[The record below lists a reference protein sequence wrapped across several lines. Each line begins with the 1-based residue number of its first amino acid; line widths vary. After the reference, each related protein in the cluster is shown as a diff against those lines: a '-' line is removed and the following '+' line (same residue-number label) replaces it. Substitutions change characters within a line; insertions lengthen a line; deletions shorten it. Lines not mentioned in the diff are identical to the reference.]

1 MTASG
6 TGRNP
11 PRAARGVSSLAPYQP
26 GKPVAELERELG
38 IHSIIKLASNE
49 NPLGPG
55 PAARAALHAA
65 VNDVGFYPDGSGHD
79 LKQALAAWHRIS
91 PNRITLGNGSND
103 ILVLLAEAFL
113 EPGDEAVF
121 SQYCFAIYP
130 IAVQATGAIGRM
142 APALSADSQMPL
154 GHDLD
159 ALAAQ
164 AGTRT
169 KLVFI
174 ANPNNPT
181 GTWLESGPLRQFLA
195 RLPATVLAVL
205 DEAYFDYAIEHGVP
219 DGAAWLDEFPNL
231 VIVRTF
237 SKVHGLAGIRV
248 GYGLSSPEVADLLNR
263 VRQPFNVSSVG
274 LAAAQAAL
282 GDREH
287 VARSV
292 ASNREGLA
300 MLRAGLA
307 EFRLSVPPSAGN
319 FVLAGL
325 NRDAGPVFD
334 RLLRMGVIVRP
345 VANYGLPGHL
355 RITFGLEEHN
365 RALVEALGE
374 FLRA

>member
-1 MTASG
+1 VSRSREAG
-6 TGRNP
+6 VA

-38 IHSIIKLASNE
+38 IRSIIKLASNE

-55 PAARAALHAA
+55 AAARAALRAA
-65 VNDVGFYPDGSGHD
+65 VDEVGFYPDGSGHD
-79 LKQALAAWHRIS
+79 LKRALAAWHGIDAA
-91 PNRITLGNGSND
+91 RITLGNGSND

-113 EPGDEAVF
+113 EPGDEAVY

-130 IAVQATGAIGRM
+130 IAVQAAGATGRV
-142 APALSADSQMPL
+142 APALSADSAMPF

-164 AGTRT
+164 IGIRT

-181 GTWLESGPLRQFLA
+181 GTWLESSALKRFLA
-195 RLPATVLAVL
+195 AVPASTIAVL

-219 DGAAWLDEFPNL
+219 DASAWLDEFPNL
-231 VIVRTF
+231 VVVRTF
-237 SKVHGLAGIRV
+237 SKVHGLAGARV
-248 GYGLSSPEVADLLNR
+248 GYALSSAEVAELLNR
-263 VRQPFNVSSVG
+263 VRQPFNVSSLA

-282 GDREH
+282 GDRAH

-292 ASNREGLA
+292 AVNREGLA
-300 MLRAGLA
+300 LLRAGLG

-325 NRDAGPVFD
+325 GRNAGAVFD
-334 RLLRMGVIVRP
+334 RLLRLGVIVRP
-345 VANYGLPGHL
+345 VANYGLPQHL
-355 RITFGLEEHN
+355 RISVGTPEQN
-365 RALVEALGE
+365 RRLLAAMPEALG
-374 FLRA
+374 

>member
-1 MTASG
+1 MTGEA
-6 TGRNP
+6 GRARTP

-26 GKPVAELERELG
+26 GKPVSELERELG
-38 IHSIIKLASNE
+38 IQSIIKLASNE

-55 PAARAALHAA
+55 PAARAAIHAV

-79 LKQALAAWHRIS
+79 LKQALSEYHGLNT
-91 PNRITLGNGSND
+91 NRITLGNGSND

-113 EPGDEAVF
+113 EAGDEAVY

-130 IAVQATGAIGRM
+130 IAVQAAGAFGRM
-142 APALSADSQMPL
+142 APALSADSGMPL

-164 AGTRT
+164 VGTRT

-181 GTWLESGPLRQFLA
+181 GTWLESGPLRKFLKA
-195 RLPATVLAVL
+195 LPGTTLAVL

-219 DGAAWLDEFPNL
+219 DGSTWLDEFPNL

-248 GYGLSSPEVADLLNR
+248 GYALSSPEVADLLNR
-263 VRQPFNVSSVG
+263 VRQPFNVSSVA

-282 GDREH
+282 SDHEH
-287 VARSV
+287 VTRSV
-292 ASNREGLA
+292 AVNREGLA
-300 MLRAGLA
+300 LVREGLA
-307 EFRLSVPPSAGN
+307 QLRLSVPPSAAN

-325 NRDAGPVFD
+325 GRDAAPVFE
-334 RLLRMGVIVRP
+334 RLLRSGVIVRP
-345 VANYGLPGHL
+345 VANYGLPQHL
-355 RITFGLEEHN
+355 RISVGTPDQN
-365 RALVEALGE
+365 RRLLAAMPVALG
-374 FLRA
+374 